1 MPAQDIPQIEGLD
14 VETGLR
20 YTGTLELYFKLLA
33 EFSGAIERRAG
44 FFRTVCANGDTDA
57 YRVEVHSL
65 KSNART
71 LGAEKLA
78 KMAEA
83 MEERCK
89 AADLPYIRA
98 KTPELLEEY
107 EKYIPIL
114 ESYKKPPVV
123 AGQGE
128 LDYDSGRLLELC
140 ARMLTAL
147 DDFDIDRAE
156 LLMESFLDYK
166 ANEDISAQLVMLKQA
181 VDSYSYGQAEEIT
194 QNLMAQL

>member
-1 MPAQDIPQIEGLD
+1 MSEDIPVIEGLD

-20 YTGTLELYFKLLA
+20 FTGTLDLYYKLLA
-33 EFSGAIERRAG
+33 EFAGSIERRAG
-44 FFRTVCANGDTDA
+44 FFRTVCANGDCDG

-78 KMAEA
+78 TMAEE
-83 MEERCK
+83 MEGRCK
-89 AADLPYIRA
+89 AGDVEYIRA

-114 ESYKKPPVV
+114 ENYKKPPVT
-123 AGQGE
+123 AGQGTQS
-128 LDYDSGRLLELC
+128 YDSGRLLELC

-147 DDFDIDRAE
+147 EDFDIDRAE
-156 LLMESFLDYK
+156 LLMKSFLDFKTGDEVSQKLEALQK
-166 ANEDISAQLVMLKQA
+166 AI
-181 VDSYSYGQAEEIT
+181 DSYSYGEAEEIT
-194 QNLMAQL
+194 QDLMAEL